1 MVSPHHPIIFG
12 LEITKDGIGGSC
24 CMRGICEECTKNFI
38 LKSGE
43 STVRKT

>member
-1 MVSPHHPIIFG
+1 MVSPHYPIIFG

-24 CMRGICEECTKNFI
+24 CMRGICEEFTKIFI

-43 STVRKT
+43 ITGRKT